1 MDVDFH
7 SIEDFKIHLPH
18 TLSKIDRD
26 KIQLIL
32 MSYGINWRTSHNQL
46 LDLQDIVYVNDRNL
60 YHSNDI
66 YPLWE
71 HFLKIDYKDVLYGY

>member
-7 SIEDFKIHLPH
+7 SIEHFKIHLPH
-18 TLSKIDRD
+18 TLSKADRD

-32 MSYGINWRTSHNQL
+32 MTYGINWVSGYENL
-46 LDLQDIVYVNDRNL
+46 LDLQDIVYVKDKNL

-66 YPLWE
+66 YEPWE
-71 HFLKIDYKDVLYGY
+71 YFTKIDYKDILDGY

>member
-18 TLSKIDRD
+18 TLSKADRE

-32 MSYGINWRTSHNQL
+32 MTYGINWVSGYKNL
-46 LDLQDIVYVNDRNL
+46 LDLQDIVYVKDKNL
-60 YHSNDI
+60 YHSNYI
-66 YPLWE
+66 YEPWE
-71 HFLKIDYKDVLYGY
+71 YFLKIDYKDILDGY